1 MFKKVSIIGFGLIGS
16 SIAREIRKYKLSK
29 IISACDISKS
39 AQKEVKSLRL
49 ANEITSDVKTSVKN
63 ADLVFICSPLS
74 TYKQIFLAINK
85 SANKDAI
92 ITDVGSS
99 KLNVVQLAEKIL
111 SKNLC
116 FVPGHP
122 IAGTEESGPKS
133 GFLKLFKNRWFIIT
147 PSKLTKKIQKIK
159 IEKIWKKFGSKVTS
173 MSAQSHDNIMAIT
186 SHIPHLIAY
195 NIVGTA
201 SRLEEKIKSEVIKFS
216 ASGFRDF
223 TRIASSDPTMWRDIV
238 ISNKKQIL
246 FMLKKFNKDLK
257 NLEMAIRNENK
268 NKLFT
273 IFKNTRNIR
282 KKIIQTGQ
290 DTKVPNFGRK
300 N

>member
-133 GFLKLFKNRWFIIT
+133 GFLNLFKNRWFIIT
-147 PSKLTKKIQKIK
+147 PSKLTKKLQKIK

>member
-29 IISACDISKS
+29 IISACDISQS
-39 AQKEVKSLRL
+39 AQKIIKSLRL
-49 ANEITSDVKTSVKN
+49 VNEVTSDVKTSVKN

-85 SANKDAI
+85 SANKDVI

-133 GFLKLFKNRWFIIT
+133 GFLSLFKNRWFIIT

-201 SRLEEKIKSEVIKFS
+201 SKLEEKIKSEVIKFS

-238 ISNKKQIL
+238 ISNKN
-246 FMLKKFNKDLK
+246 KFYLC
-257 NLEMAIRNENK
+257 
-268 NKLFT
+268 
-273 IFKNTRNIR
+273 
-282 KKIIQTGQ
+282 
-290 DTKVPNFGRK
+290 
-300 N
+300 

>member
-147 PSKLTKKIQKIK
+147 PSKLTKKKQKIK

-201 SRLEEKIKSEVIKFS
+201 SKLEEKIKSEVIKFS

>member
-1 MFKKVSIIGFGLIGS
+1 MFRKVAIIGFGLIGS
-16 SIAREIRKYKLSK
+16 SIAREIKKHKLSK
-29 IISACDISKS
+29 EISACDISQT
-39 AQKEVKSLRL
+39 AQKQIKSLRL
-49 ANEITSDVKTSVKN
+49 ANEVTSDVAVSVKN
-63 ADLVFICSPLS
+63 ADLIFICSPLS
-74 TYKQIFLAINK
+74 AYEKIFLAINK
-85 SANKDAI
+85 SANKDVI

-99 KLNVVQLAEKIL
+99 KLSVVQLAEKIL
-111 SKNLC
+111 SKNFC

-133 GFLKLFKNRWFIIT
+133 GFLSLFKNRWFIIT
-147 PSKLTKKIQKIK
+147 PSKLTVKKQKIK
-159 IEKIWKKFGSKVTS
+159 IEKMWKKFGSKVTS
-173 MSAQSHDNIMAIT
+173 MTAQSHDNIMAIT

-201 SRLEEKIKSEVIKFS
+201 SKLEEKIKSEVIKFS

-246 FMLKKFNKDLK
+246 FMLKRFNNDLK
-257 NLEMAIRNENK
+257 NLETAIRNENK

-282 KKIIQTGQ
+282 KKIIQAGQ
-290 DTKVPNFGRK
+290 DSKVPNFGRK

>member
-85 SANKDAI
+85 SANKNVI

-147 PSKLTKKIQKIK
+147 PSKLTKKKQKIK

>member
-49 ANEITSDVKTSVKN
+49 ANEITSDVKTSLKN

-74 TYKQIFLAINK
+74 TYKKIFLAINK
-85 SANKDAI
+85 SANKDVI

-133 GFLKLFKNRWFIIT
+133 GFLSLFKNRWFIIT
-147 PSKLTKKIQKIK
+147 PSKLTKKTQKIK

>member
-85 SANKDAI
+85 SANKDVI

-133 GFLKLFKNRWFIIT
+133 GFLNLFKNRWFIIT
-147 PSKLTKKIQKIK
+147 PSKLTKKKQKIK

>member
-85 SANKDAI
+85 SANKDVI
-92 ITDVGSS
+92 IADVGSS

-133 GFLKLFKNRWFIIT
+133 GFLNLFKNRWFIIT
-147 PSKLTKKIQKIK
+147 PSKLTKKLQKIK